1 MLVQAI
7 LSKVAKLKLINISW
21 RIFVYVKVSEDF
33 FVEETVNVLIIDQYF
48 HAVFI
53 LVVDYTDF

>member
-21 RIFVYVKVSEDF
+21 RIIVYVKVSEDF

-48 HAVFI
+48 YAVFI

>member
-48 HAVFI
+48 YAVFI